1 MSIVD
6 EICDRQ
12 TNGCLQQP
20 AKRAEEVNSCE
31 GPAGGL
37 SADRR
42 KKRKE
47 KKRKKTSWKSRFD
60 RENGRDLQADRRDR
74 DDQLVIVVRHN
85 CRPIPHVFTINW
97 IYNQENSS

>member
-6 EICDRQ
+6 ELCDRQ

-42 KKRKE
+42 R
-47 KKRKKTSWKSRFD
+47 RKKKKGKKTFLEK
-60 RENGRDLQADRRDR
+60 
-74 DDQLVIVVRHN
+74 
-85 CRPIPHVFTINW
+85 
-97 IYNQENSS
+97 

>member
-37 SADRR
+37 SADRLTE
-42 KKRKE
+42 E
-47 KKRKKTSWKSRFD
+47 KKGKFR
-60 RENGRDLQADRRDR
+60 REKEDEAEGGTVHGD
-74 DDQLVIVVRHN
+74 
-85 CRPIPHVFTINW
+85 
-97 IYNQENSS
+97 